1 MDLKNKYWFFFPAIA
16 WLIVSTVLFTLPASA
31 FPRETWTDEIPI
43 FDKWV
48 HLGIFIIL
56 SVLACNAVY
65 KTNKL
70 SEKLFGKFILI
81 GMLCLLYGVAIE
93 YIQLYWVPFRS
104 FDLGDIIADG
114 VGSLLGVIFSVRRY
128 KKNRPL

>member
-1 MDLKNKYWFFFPAIA
+1 MKNKYWFFFPAIT

-31 FPRETWTDEIPI
+31 FSREKWTDNIPI

-65 KTNKL
+65 KTNKV

-114 VGSLLGVIFSVRRY
+114 VGSLLGVIFSVGRY